1 MVIGEVQGRQLI
13 GRPLSML
20 LTGGCGYGDLR
31 FNQLSTSGAVIW
43 RSDRSSAQVT
53 APVRPQILRE
63 QTCMIKEKGDG
74 LQHWDT

>member
-31 FNQLSTSGAVIW
+31 FNQLSTSGAVDLAI
-43 RSDRSSAQVT
+43 RPIISSSDGPCTSSNPSRAN
-53 APVRPQILRE
+53 
-63 QTCMIKEKGDG
+63 MHD
-74 LQHWDT
+74 

>member
-31 FNQLSTSGAVIW
+31 FNQLSISGAV
-43 RSDRSSAQVT
+43 RSGDQTDHQV
-53 APVRPQILRE
+53 
-63 QTCMIKEKGDG
+63 K
-74 LQHWDT
+74 

>member
-31 FNQLSTSGAVIW
+31 FNHLC
-43 RSDRSSAQVT
+43 RSAEPCDLATRPIVSSS
-53 APVRPQILRE
+53 
-63 QTCMIKEKGDG
+63 
-74 LQHWDT
+74 